1 MPGLFIENLFTDWP
15 FYVTAVATV
24 ILSITLHEVAHGVV
38 ATRLGDPTPR
48 QSGHM
53 TWNPLVHMGPFSLI
67 GAFVFGLAWGQMPVD
82 PTRLRGKYAEAL
94 VAAAG
99 PATNLVLALVALT
112 ALGVWDRVGIPDDP
126 RADRGA
132 MVLFVFGFYNVIL
145 CFFNLLPAPPLDG
158 SRILGNF
165 HRGYASWIYDPRN
178 QGAGLMLFVGAFFI
192 VRTLVPQLAEATRA
206 YVGLVAG

>member
-82 PTRLRGKYAEAL
+82 PTRLRGKYGEAL

-112 ALGVWDRVGIPDDP
+112 ALGVWGRIGIPNDP
-126 RADRGA
+126 RAVRGTE
-132 MVLFVFGFYNVIL
+132 VLFVFGFYNALL

-165 HRGYASWIYDPRN
+165 HRGYADWIYDPRN
-178 QGAGLMLFVGAFFI
+178 QGAGLMLFVGAFFV
-192 VRTLVPQLAEATRA
+192 VRALIPSLANATSA